1 LTEGDNG
8 MSNTVSVLMATY
20 AGETAY
26 RLERS
31 LDSMFAQTQAPN
43 ELVLIVDGLIG
54 VEQMAIIEVY
64 KKDQRIPKFCDVHLP
79 ANPWYRHIVLPGI
92 TGWAQ
97 VDGWREDTSDI
108 QQIEQRVAH
117 DFEYIAMQSFRLDP
131 QIILRT
137 LTHELWNIMPSSQI
151 FGRP

>member
-1 LTEGDNG
+1 
-8 MSNTVSVLMATY
+8 MSNTVSVLIATY

-31 LDSMFAQTQAPN
+31 LDSMFALTQAPN

-54 VEQMAIIEVY
+54 VEQMAIIEEH
-64 KKDQRIPKFCDVHLP
+64 KKDQRIPKLCDVHLP
-79 ANPWYRHIVLPGI
+79 ADPWYRHIVLPGI

-97 VDGWREDTSDI
+97 VNGWQEDTSDI
-108 QQIEQRVAH
+108 QRIEQRVAH
-117 DFEYIAMQSFRLDP
+117 DFEYIAMQSLRLYP
-131 QIILRT
+131 QIILRR
-137 LTHELWNIMPSSQI
+137 LSHELWNIMPSSRI